1 MIAKLEIGDG
11 SFFGINFGN
20 NPYCSQN
27 CWQIT
32 IQVNAITKQHAE
44 ADAFQQA
51 IDAGITGEKAR
62 LIVDR
67 DLCRACGE
75 NGGLKSIVKQLAIS
89 ELEVIAPSGRQIIK
103 PG

>member
-11 SFFGINFGN
+11 SFFGISFGN
-20 NPYCSQN
+20 NPYCAQN

-51 IDAGITGEKAR
+51 VDAGITGGKAR

-67 DLCRACGE
+67 DLCTCCEKLR
-75 NGGLKSIVKQLAIS
+75 LKSIVKQLAIE
-89 ELEVIAPSGRQIIK
+89 ELEAIAPSGRQIIK